1 MPSGASALKYGSR
14 IPTNWRSLKKQINA
28 FSFVEI
34 NKLKENINKRGKLPK
49 KLFYC
54 VGGGGTGGGTVEG
67 VRRRGT
73 EEGYGGGVRGRG
85 RGRGESIKVNDKGL
99 RLEPS
104 ALETD

>member
-54 VGGGGTGGGTVEG
+54 VGGGGTGGGTEEG
-67 VRRRGT
+67 VRRRG
-73 EEGYGGGVRGRG
+73 RGK
-85 RGRGESIKVNDKGL
+85 SIKANDKGL

-104 ALETD
+104 ALATD

>member
-54 VGGGGTGGGTVEG
+54 FGGGGTGGGTG
-67 VRRRGT
+67 R
-73 EEGYGGGVRGRG
+73 GYGGGGTGEGVRGGVR
-85 RGRGESIKVNDKGL
+85 
-99 RLEPS
+99 
-104 ALETD
+104 

>member
-14 IPTNWRSLKKQINA
+14 IPTNWRSLKKQITA

-67 VRRRGT
+67 GT
-73 EEGYGGGVRGRG
+73 EEGYGGGVRGGVRG
-85 RGRGESIKVNDKGL
+85 RGTGEGAGAGGEYKS
-99 RLEPS
+99 E
-104 ALETD
+104 

>member
-34 NKLKENINKRGKLPK
+34 NKLKENINTRGKFPK

-54 VGGGGTGGGTVEG
+54 VGGGGTGGGTEEG
-67 VRRRGT
+67 VRGR
-73 EEGYGGGVRGRG
+73 GYGGGGTGEGVRG
-85 RGRGESIKVNDKGL
+85 RGRGESIKANDKGL

-104 ALETD
+104 ALATD

>member
-14 IPTNWRSLKKQINA
+14 IPTNWRSLKKQTSA

-54 VGGGGTGGGTVEG
+54 VGGGGTGGGTEEG
-67 VRRRGT
+67 V
-73 EEGYGGGVRGRG
+73 RG
-85 RGRGESIKVNDKGL
+85 RGRGESIKANDKGL

-104 ALETD
+104 ALATD

>member
-1 MPSGASALKYGSR
+1 M
-14 IPTNWRSLKKQINA
+14 
-28 FSFVEI
+28 
-34 NKLKENINKRGKLPK
+34 PK

-73 EEGYGGGVRGRG
+73 EEGYGEGYGGGG
-85 RGRGESIKVNDKGL
+85 GGGGESIKVNDKGL

>member
-14 IPTNWRSLKKQINA
+14 IPTNWRSLKKQINT

-67 VRRRGT
+67 VRRRGYGGRGTGEGVRWRRYGGGGT
-73 EEGYGGGVRGRG
+73 EEGAGG
-85 RGRGESIKVNDKGL
+85 EYKS
-99 RLEPS
+99 E
-104 ALETD
+104 

>member
-34 NKLKENINKRGKLPK
+34 NKLKENINKRGKFPK

-54 VGGGGTGGGTVEG
+54 VGGGGTGRGYGGG
-67 VRRRGT
+67 GT
-73 EEGYGGGVRGRG
+73 EEGVRGKGYGGGGTMEEVRWRGYGGGGGGR
-85 RGRGESIKVNDKGL
+85 V
-99 RLEPS
+99 
-104 ALETD
+104 

>member
-28 FSFVEI
+28 FRFVEI
-34 NKLKENINKRGKLPK
+34 NKLKENINKRGKFPN

-67 VRRRGT
+67 VRGRGYGGGGT
-73 EEGYGGGVRGRG
+73 EEGVRGKGYGGGGTMEEVRWRGYGGGGGGR
-85 RGRGESIKVNDKGL
+85 V
-99 RLEPS
+99 
-104 ALETD
+104 

>member
-34 NKLKENINKRGKLPK
+34 NKLKENINKRVKFPK

-54 VGGGGTGGGTVEG
+54 VSGGGKGGGTVEG
-67 VRRRGT
+67 VRRRG
-73 EEGYGGGVRGRG
+73 YGGGGTGEGAGVRGRG
-85 RGRGESIKVNDKGL
+85 RGYGGGGGGTGEGAGGEYKS
-99 RLEPS
+99 E
-104 ALETD
+104 

>member
-49 KLFYC
+49 KLF
-54 VGGGGTGGGTVEG
+54 GGGGTGGGTVEG
-67 VRRRGT
+67 VRWRGYGGGGTVEGVRWRGYGRGGT
-73 EEGYGGGVRGRG
+73 EEGAR
-85 RGRGESIKVNDKGL
+85 
-99 RLEPS
+99 
-104 ALETD
+104 

>member
-28 FSFVEI
+28 FRFVEI
-34 NKLKENINKRGKLPK
+34 NKLKENINKRGKFPK

-54 VGGGGTGGGTVEG
+54 VGGGGTGGGRVEG
-67 VRRRGT
+67 VRRRG
-73 EEGYGGGVRGRG
+73 
-85 RGRGESIKVNDKGL
+85 RGESIKANDKGL

-104 ALETD
+104 ALATD

>member
-73 EEGYGGGVRGRG
+73 EEGYGEGYGGGG
-85 RGRGESIKVNDKGL
+85 GGGGESIKVNDKGL

>member
-1 MPSGASALKYGSR
+1 MPSGASTLKYGSR

-34 NKLKENINKRGKLPK
+34 NKLKENMNKRGKFPK

-54 VGGGGTGGGTVEG
+54 VGGGGSEEG
-67 VRRRGT
+67 VRRRG
-73 EEGYGGGVRGRG
+73 YGGGGTGEGVRG
-85 RGRGESIKVNDKGL
+85 RGRGESIKANDKGL

-104 ALETD
+104 ALATD

>member
-14 IPTNWRSLKKQINA
+14 IPTNWRSLKTQINA

-67 VRRRGT
+67 GT
-73 EEGYGGGVRGRG
+73 EEGYGGGVRGGVRG
-85 RGRGESIKVNDKGL
+85 RGTGEGAGAGGEYKS
-99 RLEPS
+99 E
-104 ALETD
+104 

>member
-34 NKLKENINKRGKLPK
+34 KLKENINKRGKFPK

-54 VGGGGTGGGTVEG
+54 VGGVGTGGGTVEG
-67 VRRRGT
+67 VR
-73 EEGYGGGVRGRG
+73 G
-85 RGRGESIKVNDKGL
+85 RGRGESLKANDKGL

-104 ALETD
+104 ALATD

>member
-54 VGGGGTGGGTVEG
+54 VVEGVREGVRWRGYGGG

-73 EEGYGGGVRGRG
+73 GRG
-85 RGRGESIKVNDKGL
+85 TGEGAGAGGEYKS
-99 RLEPS
+99 E
-104 ALETD
+104 